1 MIATKRADDCYQTGG
16 ATKRAAYC
24 EEPGGARN
32 TTQRYLTARLRL
44 HYALCMSNTLAQ
56 KTNFSGFPKAGELIE
71 ITGAHELE
79 ALDRAALNVLYQ
91 HAHDS
96 GRLGDRD
103 AEWELPMT
111 ALRPSKHESND
122 RLRAALD
129 RLMRVIVN
137 VPFCDPATGEE
148 RILKTHL
155 FDFFD
160 LSANQAAATA
170 TVRFGLPK
178 KLQPVL
184 ARSGHWGRIRAE
196 VVCSMTSKYAMSLYE
211 LIQLRAGLTRSVEV
225 FSIDRFRELLNVPPG
240 TYSRGNNLIQKVLD
254 PAVLEVNGLTDMG
267 VKLELQRAKG
277 PRSPIVAVAMTWW
290 PKEGE
295 EYRAA
300 IKERERSKVGRM
312 ARLKGTVEPIA
323 QETRQ

>member
-1 MIATKRADDCYQTGG
+1 MRAELKFTSHRIKMMPM
-16 ATKRAAYC
+16 AKSASSR
-24 EEPGGARN
+24 
-32 TTQRYLTARLRL
+32 TTL
-44 HYALCMSNTLAQ
+44 Q
-56 KTNFSGFPKAGELIE
+56 KTNFDGFPKAGELIE

-79 ALDRAALNVLYQ
+79 AMDRAVLNVLYQ
-91 HAHDS
+91 HAHES
-96 GRLGDRD
+96 GQLTDQR

-122 RLRAALD
+122 RLRDSLD

-137 VPFCDPATGEE
+137 VPYREPKTGEE

-160 LSANQAAATA
+160 LSANEASASA

-196 VVCSMTSKYAMSLYE
+196 VVCSMTSKYAISLYE
-211 LIQLRAGLTRSVEV
+211 LIQLRAKMERAVEV
-225 FSIDRFRELLNVPPG
+225 FPIDRFRDLLGVPPG
-240 TYSRGNNLIQKVLD
+240 TYQRGNDFSRFVVE

-267 VKLELQRAKG
+267 LTLELKRAKG
-277 PRSPIVAVAMTWW
+277 PRSPIVAVAVAWW
-290 PKEGE
+290 PKEGD

-300 IKERERSKVGRM
+300 LKERQRPKVGRM
-312 ARLKGTVEPIA
+312 ARLKGKVDQIEVQREA
-323 QETRQ
+323 